1 MDKIS
6 DLKNI
11 VINTLDTNKA
21 EDIVTIDLKDKSS
34 MADFMIIASGTSSR
48 HIQSLSE
55 QVLEKLKDNG
65 FKNSK
70 IEGKESSEWKLVD
83 GIDLIVHIFHP
94 EKRKFYELE
103 KIWSELIPK
112 RESYHMKKIQIYLII
127 FCTQFLFLEKVNS
140 AEIDIYKKI
149 DLFGEVLEKINKE
162 YVDEI
167 NQSESMDSAING
179 LLQSLDPYSSY
190 MSPEIFEEMQTE
202 TSGEFGGLGIEVSM
216 EAGVVKVI
224 TPIDDTPAS
233 KAGIKAGDYIVKIND
248 VQVQGKSLSEAVD
261 LMRGPVGSGI
271 ELTVRRRGAKKAL
284 TFNVVREIIEV
295 QSVKSELLE
304 NNIGYLR
311 LTSFN
316 DNSSQQIKKQIK
328 KLKKNKN
335 LNSYILDLRNN
346 PGGLLSQAIK
356 ISDFF
361 LENGE
366 IVSTKS
372 RKKSENRKWFAKKGD
387 ILDGKTLLVL
397 INYGSASAS
406 EIVAGALKDHKRA
419 ILVGE
424 NSYGKGSVQSII
436 PLKNKGAIRLTVAK
450 YYLPSGKSIS
460 EVGVRPDI
468 EVNEEGD
475 DFRIKTD
482 TDNQLNY
489 AIKLLNG

>member
-1 MDKIS
+1 MK
-6 DLKNI
+6 
-11 VINTLDTNKA
+11 
-21 EDIVTIDLKDKSS
+21 
-34 MADFMIIASGTSSR
+34 
-48 HIQSLSE
+48 
-55 QVLEKLKDNG
+55 KLK
-65 FKNSK
+65 FFLT
-70 IEGKESSEWKLVD
+70 IFF
-83 GIDLIVHIFHP
+83 GIF
-94 EKRKFYELE
+94 
-103 KIWSELIPK
+103 
-112 RESYHMKKIQIYLII
+112 
-127 FCTQFLFLEKVNS
+127 FLANTINS

-162 YVDEI
+162 YVDET
-167 NQSESMDSAING
+167 NQSEGMDAAING

-190 MSPEIFEEMQTE
+190 MSPEIFSEMQTE

-224 TPIDDTPAS
+224 SPIDDTPAS
-233 KAGIKAGDYIVKIND
+233 KAGIKAGDYIVKINNT
-248 VQVQGKSLSEAVD
+248 QVQGKSLSEAVD
-261 LMRGPVGSGI
+261 LMRGPVGSSI
-271 ELTVRRRGAKKAL
+271 ELTIRRKGVKKAI
-284 TFNVVREIIEV
+284 TFDITREVIEV
-295 QSVKSELLE
+295 QSVKSDLLD
-304 NNIGYLR
+304 NNIGYIR

-316 DNSSQQIKKQIK
+316 DNSSKQIKKQIK
-328 KLKKNKN
+328 KLEKKKD
-335 LNSYILDLRNN
+335 LKAFILDLRNN

-361 LENGE
+361 LDDGE

-372 RKKSENRKWFAKKGD
+372 KKKSENRKWFARKGD
-387 ILDGKTLLVL
+387 VTGGKTLIVL

-419 ILVGE
+419 IILGE
-424 NSYGKGSVQSII
+424 RSYGKGSVQSII

-460 EVGVRPDI
+460 EVGVKPDI

-475 DFRIKTD
+475 DFRIKTK